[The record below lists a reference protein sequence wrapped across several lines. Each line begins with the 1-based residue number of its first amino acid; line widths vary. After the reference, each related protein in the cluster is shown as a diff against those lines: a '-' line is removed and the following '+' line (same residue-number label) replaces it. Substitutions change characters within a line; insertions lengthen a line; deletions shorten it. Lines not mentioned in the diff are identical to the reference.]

1 MNHCLAASSLWSS
14 SLGLYRKFQLNASS
28 TFLLINK
35 WINKSSPNLLL
46 IFPGL
51 NNFSSVFCYSW
62 TSPVSK
68 WLSDENYLLLFLNV
82 ITQALVSVIITF
94 QLFHRQYFFY
104 ISLPPFKLIWN
115 VTWIRAVTKISSCHV
130 TTTSRHLGIKQL
142 EMILLVIFFFY
153 FLMNSK

>member
-1 MNHCLAASSLWSS
+1 MTYNISTHAANTGHSFRSYSNSLWEAQKYCYFCCYYESLPASSLRLS
-14 SLGLYRKFQLNASS
+14 SLGFYRKFQLNASS

-68 WLSDENYLLLFLNV
+68 WLSDKHYLSLFSNV

-94 QLFHRQYFFY
+94 QLFYTQYFFTTHCL
-104 ISLPPFKLIWN
+104 SL
-115 VTWIRAVTKISSCHV
+115 S
-130 TTTSRHLGIKQL
+130 
-142 EMILLVIFFFY
+142 
-153 FLMNSK
+153 